1 MALDP
6 SVLQVIKDINKKH
19 GEGTVVKAS
28 EITSDMMPRFTTG
41 SLGLDLILGGGWP
54 GNQWSEIVGE
64 ESSGKTAVAMK
75 TIAANQA
82 VDPEFT
88 AVWIAAEE
96 WVPDYAIMLGVD
108 LDRVIVVETNISEHA
123 FDAALKFADTK
134 NIDCI
139 VIDSMPALIPSP
151 EDEKDMEGNTMGQQA
166 RIVNKFFRKTGAVM
180 KRSLIEHERPILGLV
195 IQQYRSKIGVM
206 YGSDKTTPGGQ
217 GKNYAYFARV
227 EVKRDA
233 WIEEGPKTAKVKVG
247 QNIRVRT
254 TKNKSSRPQQ
264 TAYIDFYFT
273 ESKDEGLPAGAYD
286 WAKELTA
293 IGIMF
298 GVIERSGSWYSY
310 GTHKWQGVDN
320 IVPDVRQ
327 FPDLFEAIEKEIR
340 TLRPNLPGSSDD

>member
-1 MALDP
+1 MDP
-6 SVLQVIKDINKKH
+6 LVMQVVKDLNKKH
-19 GEGTVVKAS
+19 GHGTVVRAS
-28 EITSDMMPRFTTG
+28 EITSDMTPRFTTG
-41 SLGLDLILGGGWP
+41 SLGMDLILGGGWP
-54 GNQWSEIVGE
+54 GNQWNEIVGE
-64 ESSGKTAVAMK
+64 ESSGKTAIAMK

-82 VDPEFT
+82 LDPDFT
-88 AVWIAAEE
+88 TVWIAAEE
-96 WVPDYAIMLGVD
+96 WVPSYAEMLGVD
-108 LDRVIVVETNISEHA
+108 PTRVFVVETNISEHA
-123 FDAALKFADTK
+123 FDAALKFAETK

-206 YGSDKTTPGGQ
+206 YGPDKTTPGGQ

-254 TKNKSSRPQQ
+254 IKNKSSRPQQ
-264 TAYIDFYFT
+264 TAYVDFYFT
-273 ESKDEGLPAGAYD
+273 DSIDCAAGDYD
-286 WAKELTA
+286 FGKELTA
-293 IGIMF
+293 IGVML
-298 GVIERSGSWYSY
+298 GVIERAGSWYSY
-310 GTHKWQGVDN
+310 GEHKWQGIDS
-320 IVPDVRQ
+320 IPPDVRQ
-327 FPDLFEAIEKEIR
+327 LPDLRESLEKEIR
-340 TLRPNLPGSSDD
+340 ALSPTLPDVGSVD